1 MTPNKIT
8 VSASASGVDTKWW
21 IIDAAGMKVGRLATQ
36 VATLLRGK
44 HKPSF
49 TPHTECGDGVIVIN
63 ADKVELAPKRAT
75 QKVYHWYTGYPGGG
89 RTETFQEAMA
99 RHPER
104 VIERA
109 VWGMLPKN
117 RLGRRLQK
125 NLRVYVGE
133 NHPHTA
139 QQPETL
145 ELKK

>member
-8 VSASASGVDTKWW
+8 ASVKASDANSKWW
-21 IIDAAGMKVGRLATQ
+21 VIDATGMKVGRLATQ

-44 HKPSF
+44 HKPTF
-49 TPHTECGDGVIVIN
+49 TPHTECGDAVVVIN
-63 ADKVELAPKRAT
+63 ADKVELAAKRAA
-75 QKVYHWYTGYPGGG
+75 QKEYNWYTGYPGGR

-117 RLGRRLQK
+117 RLGRRLYK
-125 NLRVYVGE
+125 NLRVYAGE
-133 NHPHTA
+133 AHPHTA
-139 QQPETL
+139 QVPEVL
-145 ELKK
+145 DIKK